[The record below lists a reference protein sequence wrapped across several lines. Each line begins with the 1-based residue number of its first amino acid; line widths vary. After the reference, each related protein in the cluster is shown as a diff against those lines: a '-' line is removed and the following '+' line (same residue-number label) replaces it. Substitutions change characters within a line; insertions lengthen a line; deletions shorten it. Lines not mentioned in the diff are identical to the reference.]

1 MEVREGKPEQSWT
14 YKKSGYTLEKDDA
27 VKQSGAAR
35 PRLMVL
41 TSGKGWPYS
50 WRENKPIADCYVSC
64 EVDRVWRI
72 FKGDATE
79 WFSGRPEEHFTPH
92 PRVLIGTPGI
102 GNSVAAGSYLFY
114 QLLHCNAEKLPMVA
128 HFMVS
133 GAYMS
138 DMTAR
143 TVSEYLG
150 ESSIAKAVKDLFRR
164 GVRECIV
171 YDAAEKDNRLSTC
184 LLPLEWGMLVVT
196 PETKIYGHWASERRA
211 ARIVADCPDESD
223 AEAMCVWMWRDQP
236 CSSKRNAGTR

>member
-1 MEVREGKPEQSWT
+1 MEVREGEPLQSWT
-14 YKKSGYTLEKDDA
+14 YKAVGKTLEKDDG
-27 VKQSGAAR
+27 VEQFSPPP

-64 EVDRVWRI
+64 EVDRVWWI
-72 FKGDATE
+72 VKGDATE

-92 PRVLIGTPGI
+92 PCELIATPGI
-102 GNSVAAGSYLFY
+102 GKSVAAGSYLLY
-114 QLLHCNAEKLPMVA
+114 QLLHCDAEKLPMVA

-138 DMTAR
+138 EMTTR
-143 TVSEYLG
+143 TASEYMG
-150 ESSIAKAVKDLFRR
+150 ESSIAKVVKDLSRR

-171 YDAAEKDNRLSTC
+171 YDAAEKDNCLSPC
-184 LLPLEWGMLVVT
+184 LPLEWGMLVVT
-196 PETKIYGHWASERRA
+196 PPETKIYGHWASERRA
-211 ARIVADCPDESD
+211 ARIVVDCPDESD
-223 AEAMCVWMWRDQP
+223 AEAMCAWMKRDQP